1 MFKSPSLRNRLIL
14 GLLIPLILLRFISGH
29 LHASDLE
36 QRVRMLQDSY
46 LDDTLRGLERAVSEL
61 PLEQVPTRLSKI
73 LLVVQKSHI
82 NDMRYAVRSLPTGK
96 VLAGEA
102 WEGEHPIENT
112 PTFRDAIIDGKEF
125 RIVSKSLNFA
135 PTLGVEIARESSV
148 ATGVLEDSWEY
159 LFLVQTLMILLVVL
173 VVSVVIRKNFGPLNS
188 LVQEVEQRGLKNLRP
203 LQPPMVPAE
212 VAPIIRTINR
222 AFARLQQERDN
233 QQSFLELASH
243 QLKTPV
249 AGMRA
254 TVDDLIR
261 QGVLSVDKPETQRLN
276 LSLDRMQSLCE
287 KLMGL
292 LRVTSQQLEELP
304 TYGEST
310 VDALEGAK
318 SVIETLY
325 PLALKRGV
333 DLGLHSEPEGVKSID
348 FPCTAEAYNELLAIL
363 VDNAIRYS
371 PPGGHVDVVVTRA
384 PIPTISVVDS
394 GPGIPPELR
403 EKVFERFFRILGSG
417 EDGSG
422 LGLSIAKEIC
432 SRNHLKIYV
441 DDSPT
446 GVGAKFVV
454 VSESPASEVA
464 GDNTHLDS

>member
-1 MFKSPSLRNRLIL
+1 
-14 GLLIPLILLRFISGH
+14 
-29 LHASDLE
+29 
-36 QRVRMLQDSY
+36 
-46 LDDTLRGLERAVSEL
+46 
-61 PLEQVPTRLSKI
+61 
-73 LLVVQKSHI
+73 
-82 NDMRYAVRSLPTGK
+82 
-96 VLAGEA
+96 
-102 WEGEHPIENT
+102 
-112 PTFRDAIIDGKEF
+112 
-125 RIVSKSLNFA
+125 
-135 PTLGVEIARESSV
+135 
-148 ATGVLEDSWEY
+148 
-159 LFLVQTLMILLVVL
+159 
-173 VVSVVIRKNFGPLNS
+173 
-188 LVQEVEQRGLKNLRP
+188 
-203 LQPPMVPAE
+203 MVPAE

-222 AFARLQQERDN
+222 AFTRLQQERDN

-261 QGVLSVDKPETQRLN
+261 QGVLAADKPETQRLN

-292 LRVTSQQLEELP
+292 LRVTSQQPKDLP
-304 TYGEST
+304 VHGESI

-325 PLALKRGV
+325 PLAHKRDV
-333 DLGLHSEPEGVKSID
+333 DLGLHSEPEGAKSID
-348 FPCTAEAYNELLAIL
+348 FPCSAEAYHELLAIL

-371 PPGGHVDVVVTRA
+371 PPGGHVDVVVTGTS
-384 PIPTISVVDS
+384 PPTLAVVDS

-403 EKVFERFFRILGSG
+403 EKIFERFFRLLGSG

-441 DDSPT
+441 EDAPN
-446 GVGAKFVV
+446 GVGSKFVV
-454 VSESPASEVA
+454 VSEIPISIQEDTSS
-464 GDNTHLDS
+464 NLDK